1 MAGSPVWDA
10 CFFVYYFMD
19 EEKVMNEREKVNQIT
34 EGVIWKQLLLFFFP
48 IVFGTFFQQ
57 IYNTADTIV
66 VGRFVGKQALAAVGG
81 SASQIANLI
90 VGFFV
95 GLSSGAAVVI
105 SQFYGAKDKKNLS
118 KALHTAFAFSI
129 AAGIVLTVVG
139 IFLTRPA
146 LLLMKTP
153 ADVVEDSAVYL
164 HIYFGGMVFNLV
176 YNMGAAILRAV
187 GDSKRPLYVL
197 IITCVLNIILDLLFV
212 VAFGMGVTGVAVAT
226 VTSQVISAL
235 IVTVMLLKTREI
247 YVLKINQIRFDRRML
262 FSVLRIGIPA
272 GLESVMYN
280 ISNIVI
286 QVFVNNL
293 GTDTVA
299 AWGTLGKIDAIFW
312 MVINAFA
319 ISITTFVGQN
329 LGAKQYDR
337 AKKGAKFG
345 ILCSISIA
353 ELIGITIYTA
363 APVLIAA
370 FNRDPDVIHYGVMQA
385 RTIALFYCL
394 LAFTHCIAAVLR
406 GSGNAAVPMI
416 VLLCVWCLFRVS
428 YITLAVRL
436 IPDIRVIF
444 WAYPLT
450 WSISSVIFLFL
461 FLRGNWVHG
470 FEKKVTGR

>member
-1 MAGSPVWDA
+1 M
-10 CFFVYYFMD
+10 
-19 EEKVMNEREKVNQIT
+19 EKKEKVNQIT

-81 SASQIANLI
+81 SASQISNLI

-105 SQFYGAKDKKNLS
+105 SQFYGAKDKKNVS

-129 AAGIVLTVVG
+129 AAGIFLTVAG
-139 IFLTRPA
+139 ILLTRPA

-153 ADVVEDSAVYL
+153 ADVVDDSAIYL
-164 HIYFGGMVFNLV
+164 HIYFGGMIFNLI
-176 YNMGAAILRAV
+176 YNMGASILRAV

-197 IITCVLNIILDLLFV
+197 IITCVLNIILDLLYV
-212 VAFGMGVTGVAVAT
+212 VVFGMGVTGVAAAT

-235 IVTVMLLKTREI
+235 LVVGMLLKTEEI
-247 YVLKINQIRFDRRML
+247 YVLKLREIRFDQRML
-262 FSVLRIGIPA
+262 SSVLRIGIPA

-329 LGAKQYDR
+329 YGAGKYHR
-337 AKKGAKFG
+337 MRKSVRVCMTMSMVGATALIAVMYAFAPWIYSLFTTDSAVIGHGVHMSRFLLPSYFIYVIIG
-345 ILCSISIA
+345 ILSGA
-353 ELIGITIYTA
+353 
-363 APVLIAA
+363 
-370 FNRDPDVIHYGVMQA
+370 
-385 RTIALFYCL
+385 
-394 LAFTHCIAAVLR
+394 LR
-406 GSGNAAVPMI
+406 GTGKVLVPMI
-416 VLLCVWCLFRVS
+416 LTCGGVCSLRILWLFTAGQMYPGINTIMLSYPVS
-428 YITLAVRL
+428 
-436 IPDIRVIF
+436 
-444 WAYPLT
+444 
-450 WSISSVIFLFL
+450 WSITAVLFIIYY
-461 FLRGNWVHG
+461 FMKFPGKK
-470 FEKKVTGR
+470 EKVE